1 MDVELNNLHNPYRDA
16 FLRAKNSL
24 ANLPGAVRQAWA

>member
-16 FLRAKNSL
+16 FLLAKNSL
-24 ANLPGAVRQAWA
+24 ADLPGAVIQAGA